1 MKKQTHFICHLTAL
15 IILSGCSTTGFS
27 NDQAYQFG
35 EATQA
40 NIAKHA
46 VEPDAALKENTFRI
60 SFNPAYFQILRNQIF
75 ILTGSQSFC
84 TDPFFTKRLLFYIWP
99 T

>member
-15 IILSGCSTTGFS
+15 IILSGCSTTGFG

-46 VEPDAALKENTFRI
+46 VEPDAALKENTFI
-60 SFNPAYFQILRNQIF
+60 PADRDRVRAAREAYKNGHVKTLEP
-75 ILTGSQSFC
+75 SQAQF
-84 TDPFFTKRLLFYIWP
+84 D
-99 T
+99 